1 MFLSK
6 TFINFNNVFLLILF
20 LLPRSRSLIVERL
33 NPVSL
38 DSFCWVSPDI
48 NLAFLNLLLNDD
60 SDKSEYK
67 RECIEFAVWH
77 IMVKLYVQEV

>member
-6 TFINFNNVFLLILF
+6 TFINFNKVSLLILS
-20 LLPRSRSLIVERL
+20 LLPRSSSLIVERL

-38 DSFCWVSPDI
+38 DSSIWVSPDI
-48 NLAFLNLLLNDD
+48 NLAFLNLSLNDD

-77 IMVKLYVQEV
+77 IEVKLYVQVA